1 MTHLLKVTRSGW
13 RCDCGHSYEGPA
25 GQARQEARL
34 HLEPVVD
41 KPSHP
46 DKGMEAWMNSAA
58 RVRVKHAERERDKA
72 LAEAERLRN
81 KVQAL
86 RALLTS
92 QRPVPTDSL
101 PEGPGADKEEGT
113 Q

>member
-34 HLEPVVD
+34 HLEPVGD

-58 RVRVKHAERERDKA
+58 RVRVKSAERERDAA
-72 LAEAERLRN
+72 LAEAARLRER
-81 KVQAL
+81 VDAL
-86 RALLTS
+86 ERALMKK
-92 QRPVPTDSL
+92 
-101 PEGPGADKEEGT
+101 EKADG
-113 Q
+113 